1 MKGMSIMTKLYKSKM
16 DNEVYYYYLKNGEI
30 RWMYRHK
37 YYDTLG
43 KRKEKKKSGFK
54 TEKEALKSL
63 LEVKAS
69 LLDGQIEHV
78 ENDNITVSKWV
89 DTWYEIYSN
98 NWAVTTKVLRKR
110 VIEQQIKPLLG
121 KYKLKRLDRTT
132 YIREFINPQLEK
144 YESGTVKAHHQVFT
158 FAINSAVENEI
169 IPRNRFTKIPIE
181 KDDKLDNV
189 LTAEELNIF
198 LTGAK
203 ECLDIVG
210 YTLVLLLAYTGM
222 RHGEALGLKW
232 KDINFTKNTIT
243 IKRTRDQYGVR
254 KPKTKNSFRTIPVD
268 ELVIEQL
275 NKYQKWCIKLK
286 LRYGEQLDKTNDLVF
301 ISKRS
306 TPCSHLFVHSAF
318 ERIYKQIKK
327 KDIEIN
333 RITPHGLRHTHA
345 TILINN
351 GIPPKTIAERL
362 GNTVEM
368 IYKVYSHSFKEL
380 EEKAVSIFSETV
392 QFGAKFGA

>member
-1 MKGMSIMTKLYKSKM
+1 M
-16 DNEVYYYYLKNGEI
+16 
-30 RWMYRHK
+30 
-37 YYDTLG
+37 
-43 KRKEKKKSGFK
+43 
-54 TEKEALKSL
+54 
-63 LEVKAS
+63 
-69 LLDGQIEHV
+69 
-78 ENDNITVSKWV
+78 
-89 DTWYEIYSN
+89 
-98 NWAVTTKVLRKR
+98 
-110 VIEQQIKPLLG
+110 
-121 KYKLKRLDRTT
+121 
-132 YIREFINPQLEK
+132 
-144 YESGTVKAHHQVFT
+144 
-158 FAINSAVENEI
+158 
-169 IPRNRFTKIPIE
+169 
-181 KDDKLDNV
+181 
-189 LTAEELNIF
+189 NIF

-286 LRYGEQLDKTNDLVF
+286 LRYGEQLDKKNDLVF

-318 ERIYKQIKK
+318 ERIYKQIKE